1 MAAQP
6 LRQWF
11 GFVFALCLLGALPA
25 LWDFRSYL
33 FPPPPSYAVVVLGA
47 LAVAQ
52 AILMAKDPT
61 RREKALWLSGAF
73 LLMFSEMWAVS
84 RDRTEQ
90 TNRFAHMT
98 DDLNTTL
105 EQTMGGFVFPMF
117 LPMPPINHSDSMWPV
132 LIMTPG
138 KAWEQGHIPTSM
150 ETAPLVDV
158 TVDISEI
165 PQPDFKNMTVSAE
178 AFESQFLPQRYG
190 LGTIMVPQTR
200 TAPFKLE
207 SGKNYSLLITTRRK
221 VFWERIYFDRDEKA
235 IGGWSTTE
243 CVSEE
248 YTLYGHPAVTSGYRL
263 IEGKCEN

>member
-1 MAAQP
+1 MGTQP

-11 GFVFALCLLGALPA
+11 GFVFALCFLGALPA

-73 LLMFSEMWAVS
+73 VLMFLEMWAVS
-84 RDRTEQ
+84 HDRTEQ
-90 TNRFAHMT
+90 TNRFAQMT
-98 DDLNTTL
+98 NNLNTTL
-105 EQTMGGFVFPMF
+105 EQTMGGDAFPMF
-117 LPMPPINHSDSMWPV
+117 LPMPPINRNDDMWPI

-138 KAWEQGHIPTSM
+138 KPWEHGHIPSST
-150 ETAPLVDV
+150 ETAPLIDV

-165 PQPDFKNMTVSAE
+165 LQPDLTHMTVSAE
-178 AFESQFLPQRYG
+178 AFESQFLPAHYN
-190 LGTIMVPQTR
+190 LGTIMVPQMR
-200 TAPFKLE
+200 TAPFKLKA
-207 SGKNYSLLITTRRK
+207 SKRYHLLITTRRM
-221 VFWERIYFDRDEKA
+221 VFVERIYFDRDEKA
-235 IGGWSTTE
+235 IGGWRVSE
-243 CVSEE
+243 CVSQD
-248 YTLYGHPAVTSGYRL
+248 YTLYGPDAVTSGEHL